1 MLKTAPDNIS
11 INFLLRNKFLKNVC
25 LEQLY
30 MLMYIYNHGQDR
42 YYFSMEFFARTLRRS
57 EQTVS
62 NHFKEL
68 ADMNLIER
76 IKNKKYYMTKLTKY
90 FYNLLGFY
98 APGEEE
104 NVDIVELFK
113 KVYKK

>member
-1 MLKTAPDNIS
+1 MLKNAPDKIS
-11 INFLLRNKFLKNVC
+11 MNFLLRNKFLKNVC

-42 YYFSMEFFARTLRRS
+42 YYFSMEFFSRELRRS

-68 ADMNLIER
+68 ADMHFIER

-90 FYNLLGFY
+90 FYNILGFY

-104 NVDIVELFK
+104 NIDIAELFS